1 MSEMHYI
8 LCVNSG
14 SSSIKY
20 ALYRMGLEEETL
32 LAQGAAERIGLEEGH
47 TWIRSGRNPA
57 AIERRIG
64 IVDHRAAVAAVFEQL
79 KDLRLGTPTAV
90 GHRLVHGGPSY
101 LQPALVDRAL
111 IAEIRRIA
119 GYAPLHLPAQL
130 DGIEAVAARYPGLPQ
145 VACFD
150 TAFHGFMP
158 ELAKR
163 FPLPQRYWEE
173 GLQRYGF
180 HGLSYEYVMDSLR
193 PPSDHR
199 IVIAHL
205 GNGASLAAV
214 HNGRPVDTT
223 MGFTP
228 TGGFMMGT
236 RSGDLDPGILLYLM
250 NEKGYSGHQLEELVN
265 RQSGLIGVSG
275 STPDMQTLLSRRQ
288 TDSSAS
294 LAVDMFCYHVRK
306 HIGSMAAVLDGLDT
320 LVFTGGIG
328 ENAAPVRS
336 AICAGL
342 RHLGIILDAGKN
354 ATHADP
360 ISATES
366 PCTVR
371 LIRTNED
378 AVIAR
383 QTHRLLRRE

>member
-1 MSEMHYI
+1 MSDMHYI

-20 ALYRMGLEEETL
+20 ALYRMGHEDETL
-32 LAQGAAERIGLEEGH
+32 LAQGAAERIGLEDGRS
-47 TWIRSGRNPA
+47 WIRSGRNPA
-57 AIERRIG
+57 ATERRFDIA
-64 IVDHRAAVAAVFEQL
+64 DHRAAVTAVFEQL
-79 KDLRLGTPTAV
+79 RDLRLGEPTAV
-90 GHRLVHGGPSY
+90 GHRVVHGGPSH
-101 LQPALVDRAL
+101 LQPARIDSAL
-111 IAEIRRIA
+111 IADIRKIV

-130 DGIEAVAARYPGLPQ
+130 DGIDAVAARYPGLPQ

-163 FPLPQRYWEE
+163 FPLPQKYWEE

-205 GNGASLAAV
+205 GNGSSLAAV
-214 HNGRPVDTT
+214 HNGKPVDTT

-228 TGGFMMGT
+228 AGGFMMGT
-236 RSGDLDPGILLYLM
+236 RSGDLDPGILLYLL
-250 NEKGYSGHQLEELVN
+250 NEKGYTGQQLEDLVN
-265 RQSGLIGVSG
+265 RQSGLLGVSG
-275 STPDMQTLLSRRQ
+275 STQDMQTLLSRRE

-294 LAVDMFCYHVRK
+294 LAVDLFCYHVRK
-306 HIGSMAAVLDGLDT
+306 HVGSMAAVLGGLDA

-336 AICAGL
+336 AICAGM
-342 RHLGIILDAGKN
+342 RHLGIILDAGRN
-354 ATHADP
+354 AIHADP
-360 ISATES
+360 ISANES
-366 PCTVR
+366 PCAIR

-383 QTHRLLRRE
+383 QTHRLLRRN